1 MKYLYISPYMI
12 TLKAVQSHH
21 LSLLMAAFYF
31 VPAGNTIDDSE
42 KEYSIVHF
50 QNSNNYGIKKISTSE
65 IYKQTLFSIFNFLKP
80 YKITTIEENLSV
92 EKYKDVYLLS
102 RDDIRS
108 HRSNYNFLHIGL
120 VQFSIVNSYTISQ
133 ETLNVSISLRDS
145 KFQKFEDSVLVRL
158 DSDLC
163 KGDIKFN
170 WFPNFSTRL
179 SDLANS
185 NALVVTIDAPDCQ
198 SLKVR
203 YRVCYK
209 LWKKSI
215 KLGYLFE
222 NPMVEVDTEK
232 TNVVIPKSN
241 NNINNQS

>member
-1 MKYLYISPYMI
+1 
-12 TLKAVQSHH
+12 
-21 LSLLMAAFYF
+21 
-31 VPAGNTIDDSE
+31 
-42 KEYSIVHF
+42 
-50 QNSNNYGIKKISTSE
+50 
-65 IYKQTLFSIFNFLKP
+65 
-80 YKITTIEENLSV
+80 
-92 EKYKDVYLLS
+92 VYLLS

-120 VQFSIVNSYTISQ
+120 VQFSIVNSYLVQ
-133 ETLNVSISLRDS
+133 EEALKVSISLRDS
-145 KFQKFEDSVLVRL
+145 KHQKFEDSVLVRL

-185 NALVVTIDAPDCQ
+185 NALVVTIDAPDCEF
-198 SLKVR
+198 LTVR

-209 LWKKSI
+209 LRKKSI
-215 KLGYLFE
+215 KLDYLFE

-241 NNINNQS
+241 NNFNNQG

>member
-1 MKYLYISPYMI
+1 
-12 TLKAVQSHH
+12 
-21 LSLLMAAFYF
+21 
-31 VPAGNTIDDSE
+31 
-42 KEYSIVHF
+42 
-50 QNSNNYGIKKISTSE
+50 
-65 IYKQTLFSIFNFLKP
+65 
-80 YKITTIEENLSV
+80 
-92 EKYKDVYLLS
+92 VYLLS

-120 VQFSIVNSYTISQ
+120 VQFSIVNSYTISE

-145 KFQKFEDSVLVRL
+145 KYQKFEDSVLVRL

-163 KGDIKFN
+163 KRDIKFN
-170 WFPNFSTRL
+170 WFPNFSTCL

-185 NALVVTIDAPDCQ
+185 NALVVTIDAPDCL

-203 YRVCYK
+203 FRVCYK

-215 KLGYLFE
+215 KLGYLFK

-232 TNVVIPKSN
+232 TNVVIPR
-241 NNINNQS
+241 

>member
-1 MKYLYISPYMI
+1 M
-12 TLKAVQSHH
+12 
-21 LSLLMAAFYF
+21 
-31 VPAGNTIDDSE
+31 
-42 KEYSIVHF
+42 
-50 QNSNNYGIKKISTSE
+50 
-65 IYKQTLFSIFNFLKP
+65 
-80 YKITTIEENLSV
+80 
-92 EKYKDVYLLS
+92 YLLS

-108 HRSNYNFLHIGL
+108 HRSNNNFLHIGL
-120 VQFSIVNSYTISQ
+120 VQFSIVNSYSIISQ

-145 KFQKFEDSVLVRL
+145 KYQKFEDSVFVRL

-170 WFPNFSTRL
+170 WFPNFSARL

-185 NALVVTIDAPDCQ
+185 NALVVTIDAPDCL
-198 SLKVR
+198 SLEVR

-222 NPMVEVDTEK
+222 NTLVEVDTEK

-241 NNINNQS
+241 NNINN